1 MCLRKEKIKVI
12 SKKDL
17 LVKMNI
23 SYGQL
28 YRWKRE
34 GLIPDEW
41 FVKQSVPSG
50 QETFFDENLIIPRI
64 EQILEYKD
72 KYQLD
77 EMKDIFSNNNNINY
91 NFKKALNLDIID
103 PYFLKIYL
111 KDRHNVS
118 ITELAMIYILTEIDD
133 EVDSIQYLKEDFSKL
148 SKTDIV
154 YIIEADDESYVLVS
168 NELKL
173 IDKNIK
179 IKKIYKIED
188 AVLKIASLI

>member
-1 MCLRKEKIKVI
+1 MI

-133 EVDSIQYLKEDFSKL
+133 EVDSIQYLKDDFSKL

-173 IDKNIK
+173 IDKNIR
-179 IKKIYKIED
+179 IKKTYKIED

>member
-1 MCLRKEKIKVI
+1 MI

-50 QETFFDENLIIPRI
+50 QETFFDETLIIPRI
-64 EQILEYKD
+64 EQILGYKD

-77 EMKDIFSNNNNINY
+77 EMKDIFSKDNDVNY

-118 ITELAMIYILTEIDD
+118 ITELAVIYILTEAD
-133 EVDSIQYLKEDFSKL
+133 EYIDSINYLKEDYTKVN
-148 SKTDIV
+148 KNDIV
-154 YIIEADDESYVLVS
+154 YILEYDDDYFM
-168 NELKL
+168 L
-173 IDKNIK
+173 IANNNLIIDHQFNIYK
-179 IKKIYKIED
+179 QYKIEE
-188 AVLKIASLI
+188 AILKIASLI